1 MLMLGCKG
9 LGESIL
15 YVHTIFKHSSAEK
28 KLFFIVFRMKTFDC
42 ESISQVRSALFK
54 SMAVSVEVEV

>member
-1 MLMLGCKG
+1 MCTVAQKK
-9 LGESIL
+9 
-15 YVHTIFKHSSAEK
+15 TI
-28 KLFFIVFRMKTFDC
+28 FFIVFKMKTFDG

>member
-9 LGESIL
+9 LGESRL
-15 YVHTIFKHSSAEK
+15 YVHTILKDNSAEK
-28 KLFFIVFRMKTFDC
+28 TIFFIVFRMKTFDC

-54 SMAVSVEVEV
+54 SMAVSVEAEE